1 MASPRPFVGALL
13 TSVASATFVIK
24 DDSFEGPSYKPV
36 LLKTLANTATGESAA
51 IIYSHGGR
59 IEQVNVVNL
68 GARTSLPFSACKTR
82 VEPDARHLP
91 CIAAPLHLETTD
103 NRR

>member
-1 MASPRPFVGALL
+1 MASSPFVGALL
-13 TSVASATFVIK
+13 TSAASATFVIK

-59 IEQVNVVNL
+59 IEQV
-68 GARTSLPFSACKTR
+68 
-82 VEPDARHLP
+82 
-91 CIAAPLHLETTD
+91 
-103 NRR
+103 